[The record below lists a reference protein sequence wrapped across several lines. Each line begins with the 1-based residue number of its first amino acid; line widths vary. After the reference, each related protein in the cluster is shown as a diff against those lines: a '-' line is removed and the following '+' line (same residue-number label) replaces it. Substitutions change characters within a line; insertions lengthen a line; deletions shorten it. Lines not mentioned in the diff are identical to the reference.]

1 VRRLLLA
8 ALFLE
13 IGLAL
18 LVLPWTSYWEHNA
31 FAHWVPA
38 LRTVIT
44 NDFVRGGV
52 SGLGMLNLAAAAAE
66 FVSVFVSREV
76 RPPLLVIDRSSPAE
90 D

>member
-1 VRRLLLA
+1 VRRLLIV

-18 LVLPWTSYWEHNA
+18 LVLPWTSYWERNA
-31 FAHWVPA
+31 FGEWMPPLRA
-38 LRTVIT
+38 LIT

-52 SGLGMLNLAAAAAE
+52 SGLGLLNIAAGAVE
-66 FVSVFVSREV
+66 LVSMFMSRDL
-76 RPPLLVIDRSSPAE
+76 PSPILSIDRSSAAE

>member
-1 VRRLLLA
+1 MRRLLIV

-18 LVLPWTSYWEHNA
+18 LVLPWTSYWERNA
-31 FAHWVPA
+31 FGEWMPPLRA
-38 LRTVIT
+38 LIT

-52 SGLGMLNLAAAAAE
+52 SGLGLLNIAAGAVE
-66 FVSVFVSREV
+66 LVSMFMSRDL
-76 RPPLLVIDRSSPAE
+76 PSPILSIDRSSAAE